1 MDLLKNNICGLEV
14 YKNAL
19 SAKECQT
26 IIHAF
31 ENDDRKEKGKV
42 GTNRIDASVKQST
55 DLQCN
60 FKMQEFSLYNE
71 IIQSALDEC
80 IDHFADKYAILNS
93 ISMWDVSNG
102 YNIQK
107 YIEGEGYYTLHC
119 EHERVVPLRIM
130 AWMIYLNDAE
140 CGTEF
145 PYLNTTLKAT
155 EGTLAIW
162 SAAWTHA
169 HKGVT
174 PNKGNKYIA
183 TGWYEML
190 VY

>member
-1 MDLLKNNICGLEV
+1 MIKTGLEV

-19 SAKECQT
+19 SSKECQT
-26 IIHAF
+26 IIRAF
-31 ENDDRKEKGKV
+31 ENDERKEKGTV
-42 GTNRIDASVKQST
+42 GMNTVVDTVKMST

-60 FKMQEFSLYNE
+60 FSVSEFATYNE
-71 IIQSALDEC
+71 IIQPILDEY
-80 IDHFADKYAILNS
+80 IDKFVDKYDILNN
-93 ISMWDVSNG
+93 ISMWDLWDG

-107 YIEGEGYYTLHC
+107 YDDGEGYFVLHC
-119 EHERVVPLRIM
+119 EHERIVPLRIM
-130 AWMIYLNDAE
+130 AWMIYLNDAQ

-145 PYLNTTLKAT
+145 PYLNTTLKAQ

-162 SAAWTHA
+162 SAGWTHA

-174 PNKGNKYIA
+174 PNKGLKYIA
-183 TGWYEML
+183 TGWYSML

>member
-1 MDLLKNNICGLEV
+1 MTKNGLEV

-19 SAKECQT
+19 SSKECQS
-26 IIHAF
+26 IIRAF
-31 ENDDRKEKGKV
+31 ENDDRKER
-42 GTNRIDASVKQST
+42 GTIGVNNVVDHVKKST

-60 FKMQEFSLYNE
+60 FRSPEFSHYND
-71 IIQSALDEC
+71 IILPCLDDY
-80 IDHFADKYAILNS
+80 INKFADKYEILNN
-93 ISMWDVSNG
+93 ISMWDVSDG

-107 YIEGEGYYTLHC
+107 YVDDEGYFVLHC
-119 EHERVVPLRIM
+119 EYERIVPLRIL
-130 AWMIYLNDAE
+130 AWMIYLNDAK

-145 PYLNTTLKAT
+145 PYQDTVLKAQ

-162 SAAWTHA
+162 SAGWTHA

-174 PNKGNKYIA
+174 PNVGEKYIA
-183 TGWYEML
+183 TGWYSML

>member
-1 MDLLKNNICGLEV
+1 MTICGLEI

-19 SAKECQT
+19 SAKECQS
-26 IIHAF
+26 IVRAF
-31 ENDDRKEKGKV
+31 ENDERKERGTV
-42 GTNRIDASVKQST
+42 GTNAVVSHVKQST

-60 FKMQEFSLYNE
+60 FKIDEYSYYNE
-71 IIQSALDEC
+71 IIQPVLDQH
-80 IDHFADKYAILNS
+80 IDHFAEKYDILNN
-93 ISMWDVSNG
+93 ISMWDVSDG

-107 YIEGEGYYTLHC
+107 YTDGEGYFALHC

-145 PYLNTTLKAT
+145 PYLNTTLKAE

-174 PNKGNKYIA
+174 PNKGDKYIA

-190 VY
+190 IY